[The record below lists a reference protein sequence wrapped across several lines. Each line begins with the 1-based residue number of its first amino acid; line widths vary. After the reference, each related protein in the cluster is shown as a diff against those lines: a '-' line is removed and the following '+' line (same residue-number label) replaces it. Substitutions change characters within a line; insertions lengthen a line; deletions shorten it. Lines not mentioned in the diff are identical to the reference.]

1 MATKRQPEVQDTLAQ
16 DTRDNLKALLGEQVL
31 HALGAPRDLLRVQ
44 VCQVWQQHYRVN
56 VLVGADITSA
66 RVAHSYFVEADC
78 DGNIARAVPKIAR
91 LY

>member
-1 MATKRQPEVQDTLAQ
+1 MATKPQPKLQDTLAQ

-31 HALGAPRDLLRVQ
+31 HALGTPRDLLRVQ
-44 VCQVWQQHYRVN
+44 VCLVWQQHYRVN

-78 DGNIARAVPKIAR
+78 DGNIARAVPKIAK